1 MKLQTTKN
9 MLKLLTDVNKTINE
23 FNENKENIALK
34 KQAVSN
40 IILLSDELKKSDVK
54 YATWDDG
61 FELLDIA
68 YTIEIFIFHDLI
80 EGPTDFY
87 NKSCTRYNKDTFEE
101 KLNVVVDFVV
111 ELPDI
116 LRDEEDIQD
125 NESYNKEKHYWD
137 SFTRSWCPSDKIPL
151 YYKPKDNI
159 KGRYRQGIK
168 EEEKRDL
175 QRNIFYS
182 LESWNANR
190 KSMVETKSGAC
201 LNNTKIALIDCAIPS
216 HRVIISK
223 CHNGKGK
230 TYYLVK
236 QENWNLEADF
246 RSDVAEYFIKG
257 K

>member
-1 MKLQTTKN
+1 MKLQTSKN
-9 MLKLLTDVNKTINE
+9 VLKLLTDLDNTIDT
-23 FNENKENIALK
+23 FNQNQDNIELK
-34 KQAVSN
+34 RKIVSK
-40 IILLSDELKKSDVK
+40 IMLLSDELKTSDVK
-54 YATWDDG
+54 YVTWDDG
-61 FELLDIA
+61 YDLRCIA
-68 YTIEIFIFHDLI
+68 NNIEIFIFSDLL
-80 EGPTDFY
+80 EGTDDFY
-87 NKSCTRYNKDTFEE
+87 NESCTRYNKDTFVE

-116 LRDEEDIQD
+116 LMEEEDIQD
-125 NESYNKEKHYWD
+125 EEFYNKEKHYWD